1 MKLIII
7 FNNYHNKKGL
17 ISVKRVI
24 QEIKSANYYWKT
36 IHNDCNKLYSKIPVC
51 LKMKGGKVIKPVPI
65 QIKTQG
71 PLERVVMEGWK
82 LHNELANVSC
92 FK

>member
-1 MKLIII
+1 MIVT
-7 FNNYHNKKGL
+7 NYIAK
-17 ISVKRVI
+17 
-24 QEIKSANYYWKT
+24 
-36 IHNDCNKLYSKIPVC
+36 CPVC